1 MFNELE
7 AKAPAILILDEVD
20 ALMSQ
25 NGEDDGGT
33 SERVKGIMLERTSNL
48 MKSDSDVMLVGATNR
63 YINIFT
69 LICL

>member
-1 MFNELE
+1 
-7 AKAPAILILDEVD
+7 
-20 ALMSQ
+20 MSR

-33 SERVKGIMLERTSNL
+33 SERVKGIMFERTSNL
-48 MKSDSDVMLVGATNR
+48 MKSHSDVMLVGATNR

>member
-1 MFNELE
+1 MSSYLSLDFFQLFNELE

-20 ALMSQ
+20 VLMSR

-48 MKSDSDVMLVGATNR
+48 MKSDSDVMLL
-63 YINIFT
+63 F
-69 LICL
+69 

>member
-20 ALMSQ
+20 VLMSR

-48 MKSDSDVMLVGATNR
+48 MKSHSDVMLVGATNR